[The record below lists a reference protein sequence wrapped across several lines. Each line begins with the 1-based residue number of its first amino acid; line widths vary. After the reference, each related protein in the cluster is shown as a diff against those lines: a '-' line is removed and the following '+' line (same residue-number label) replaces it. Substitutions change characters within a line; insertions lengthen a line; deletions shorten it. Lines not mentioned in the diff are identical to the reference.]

1 MGGYYEKFLRA
12 GIAIGLLS
20 SPAFSG
26 GWETGRLDTSFMYE
40 EGGFGQFGVL
50 SVGYDVG
57 CYTIHRQTSI
67 KWPKTRTG
75 ALLP

>member
-1 MGGYYEKFLRA
+1 MKSILRA

-20 SPAFSG
+20 SPAFPVDG
-26 GWETGRLDTSFMYE
+26 KLTRLDTSFMYE

-57 CYTIHRQTSI
+57 AVIQHPSANKH